1 MEIFEKILKV
11 ILIKNHHLDF
21 DKKNFNLLDT
31 IKLQSIRIL
40 ITKIFTK
47 KKGNYEREDSNPLC
61 LQSTLNQSK
70 KIQEEITT
78 EEITTINIEIDINEL
93 DFSIHICNITK
104 DFNTKVEGQ
113 DLTITNLFILK
124 TILEGIIESTGIDK
138 IIKKVY

>member
-21 DKKNFNLLDT
+21 DKKNFNLLDI